1 MDCVSP
7 PCFGTVR
14 DDQCLV
20 CGLTQRRIPAGVE
33 VDGPLYVTR
42 RSKEGTER
50 TIVGLSTTVGD
61 RVVTVHLRH
70 EKETRSFELNALV
83 SIDLTATA
91 GWPSP
96 PKR

>member
-1 MDCVSP
+1 MNGGGMDCVSP

-20 CGLTQRRIPAGVE
+20 CGLRQRWIPAGVE

-50 TIVGLSTTVGD
+50 AMIDLCATVGD
-61 RVVTVHLRH
+61 RAVTVHLRH
-70 EKETRSFELNALV
+70 DRATRSFELNALV
-83 SIDLTATA
+83 SIE
-91 GWPSP
+91 S
-96 PKR
+96 R